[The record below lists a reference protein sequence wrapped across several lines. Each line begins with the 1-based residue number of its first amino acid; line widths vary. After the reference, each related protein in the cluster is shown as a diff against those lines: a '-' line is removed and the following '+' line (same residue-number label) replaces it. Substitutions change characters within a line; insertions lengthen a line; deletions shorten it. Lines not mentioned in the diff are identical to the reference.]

1 MKTLLVP
8 VTLHDALPS
17 VFATAVLV
25 ARRFGSLIEGV
36 ALRPALA
43 EYVPV
48 DMVGGMT
55 WLRDE
60 EADQAEAQDAGQRF
74 VAAMEAAGLP
84 GASPAPPAPRMRWPM
99 PGRATA
105 GSPTCRPATPSSAST
120 RGCSRRPWSGAP
132 APMTARRA

>member
-74 VAAMEAAGLP
+74 VAAMEAAGE
-84 GASPAPPAPRMRWPM
+84 RWSVAVQWHPETRVEVGLM
-99 PGRATA
+99 AGLVEAARAHA
-105 GSPTCRPATPSSAST
+105 VRVG
-120 RGCSRRPWSGAP
+120 G
-132 APMTARRA
+132 

>member
-84 GASPAPPAPRMRWPM
+84 RREPGA
-99 PGRATA
+99 
-105 GSPTCRPATPSSAST
+105 
-120 RGCSRRPWSGAP
+120 
-132 APMTARRA
+132 